1 LNYFGLAGSDSYK
14 DYDLLKTII
23 NNNHI
28 VIDPINSIVAG
39 WPLLHLLSS
48 FVSIIT
54 QIDPLIIAKFLPS
67 FLESI
72 IAISVYLLVHY
83 IYKNEKAAL
92 LSCLIVGTIPKF
104 MSFESLFVR
113 ESYALYFFIFFFY
126 LLYAAKQKNDYRLLG
141 LSIFLIPIIVLSHH
155 FTVFMLII
163 LLFIFIVFSA
173 IIPFLFRKKTNIE
186 FNKINIFTFFI
197 ILLTVALFYWSY
209 FTPYLMKNFFQ
220 IYFEAIGVKELI
232 SYGQHIGI
240 GQTVVTLRG
249 NILLYGFFL
258 FQGILSFILLLA
270 IFLKKQK
277 HKIENVTFTVF
288 LFFCLFLGGL
298 SLFVLGSIIFPDR
311 FLPFGW
317 LLGSIPL
324 SVLVFTLKKSKVKKF
339 ILFIIVCFLVFN
351 IYNIEPDY
359 YTGGGLFDGRASEK
373 EYAIAGTINITKPY
387 YGYVGVGDAIYDL
400 QRFDFM
406 NGGMKNPITTYD
418 LYTRRWYTFTT
429 KQANCPPV
437 FDVPSP
443 LNGSRGNSLS
453 FSWSIPISDP
463 EGDLFSW
470 TIQCSNGQ
478 VSSGSG
484 ASNGKKS
491 LVLAELAYSTTYN
504 IWVNATDPTGSGL
517 YTRRW
522 YTFTKLPNCPPV
534 FVDSVYSPSP
544 ENGSTGNEVALNWTI
559 GIEDLERNNFS
570 WTIQCS
576 NGQKNSG
583 YGRVNG
589 IKSFITLRGLTHET
603 TYKVW
608 VNATDPGGSGL
619 YTRKWYTFMTKTSY
633 RPFFEKLFTANGSTN
648 TPLSFSWDILIKD
661 PQVDQFSWTIQCS
674 NEQTNSGM
682 GALNGIK
689 SLVLSNLTYSTT
701 YKVWVNSTGNGFF
714 KYSNLAIIYK
724 DLYLNFLETER
735 IKSLQSYLR
744 ITAILSYEDF
754 QDINKICDVGDV
766 YILTWA

>member
-1 LNYFGLAGSDSYK
+1 MNYFGLAGNDAYK

-23 NNNHI
+23 NTNHI
-28 VIDPINSIVAG
+28 VIDPVNSIVAG

-54 QIDPLIIAKFLPS
+54 QVDPLIIAKFLPS

-72 IAISVYLLVHY
+72 IAISVYLLVQY
-83 IYKNEKAAL
+83 IYKNNKAAL

-104 MSFESLFVR
+104 VSFESLFVR
-113 ESYALYFFIFFFY
+113 ESYALYFLIFFFY
-126 LLYAAKQKNDYRLLG
+126 LLYVAKQKNDHRWLG

-155 FTVFMLII
+155 FTAFMLII

-173 IIPFLFRKKTNIE
+173 ILPFLSRKKTNIE

-197 ILLTVALFYWSY
+197 ILLTTALFYWSY
-209 FTPYLMKNFFQ
+209 FAPDMMKNFFQ
-220 IYFEAIGVKELI
+220 IYFEVTGVKEFI
-232 SYGQHIGI
+232 SYGQRIGI
-240 GQTVVTLRG
+240 SQTVVTLRG
-249 NILLYGFFL
+249 NILLYGFFFFQVIISLIL
-258 FQGILSFILLLA
+258 FLA

-277 HKIENVTFTVF
+277 HKIENVTFTAF

-298 SLFVLGSIIFPDR
+298 SLFILGSLIYPDR

-324 SVLVFTLKKSKVKKF
+324 SILVFTLKKNKVKKF
-339 ILFIIVCFLVFN
+339 ILFIIVCFLLFN

-387 YGYVGVGDAIYDL
+387 YGYTGVGDAIYDL

-406 NGGMKNPITTYD
+406 NGGMKNPITAYD

-429 KQANCPPV
+429 KQPNCPPV
-437 FDVPSP
+437 FDAPSP
-443 LNGSRGNSLS
+443 VNDSTGNQLNLT
-453 FSWSIPISDP
+453 WSIPISDP

-478 VSSGSG
+478 GN
-484 ASNGKKS
+484 NGFNTSKGIKS
-491 LVLAELAYSTTYN
+491 LVLAKLAYSTTYKV
-504 IWVNATDPTGSGL
+504 WVNSTDPAGSRL
-517 YTRRW
+517 YTHQW
-522 YTFTKLPNCPPV
+522 YTFTTKQINNPPV
-534 FVDSVYSPSP
+534 FGIQDPT
-544 ENGSTGNEVALNWTI
+544 NGSTGTQLNLFWTLRI
-559 GIEDLERNNFS
+559 DDLEKNSFS

-576 NGQKNSG
+576 NGQKNNS
-583 YGRVNG
+583 NG
-589 IKSFITLRGLTHET
+589 KINGKKSLTLSKLAYET
-603 TYKVW
+603 TYTVW

-619 YTRKWYTFMTKTSY
+619 YTRKWYTFTTKTSY
-633 RPFFEKLFTANGSTN
+633 RPFLGTPSSTANGSIN
-648 TPLSFSWDILIKD
+648 NPLSFSWGIPIED
-661 PQVDQFSWTIQCS
+661 PQGDQFSWTIQCS
-674 NEQTNSGM
+674 NGQTNSGM
-682 GALNGIK
+682 GELNNRTPMQ
-689 SLVLSNLTYSTT
+689 SLALSNLTYSTT

-724 DLYLNFLETER
+724 DLYINSLVTER
-735 IKSLQSYLR
+735 IKSLQSYQR
-744 ITAILSYEDF
+744 ITAILSYEDYK
-754 QDINKICDVGDV
+754 DIDKICDIGDV
-766 YILTWA
+766 FILTWA